1 MVRNTQYSVLP
12 IDSFLADLSLTMPFS
27 PLVSRSA
34 RCLVLAAASLV
45 PAISTAAELPGAV
58 QEIDAAEYPSLQAAL
73 DAVPAEG
80 GYVRIPPGRFE
91 ISEPLQVR
99 TTDTTIVGAGS
110 ATQLVNVNQEGKPA
124 IVLGNPKFTGR
135 ATPGAERLWRVE
147 LAGMRV
153 IGNEKSGAG
162 IEANYIEEIFI
173 HDLTVSEHGSHG
185 ILLNNCYEDPRLSD
199 NLITYN
205 AADGIHLIGCHDIV
219 VSANHFEENQTGL
232 RCLDGF
238 NLTMN
243 GNNLDDHLGDGV
255 IVENTYGSVLSGNMI
270 EECQGWA
277 IIIDRDCYGITMSA
291 NVIAHDFAGGIDLRD
306 AHGCAVTGN
315 SFPLVKNA
323 GVVVRKDSGRIAIS
337 GNTFTDSYIGDDK
350 TRRGSESSKLEKNP
364 NEASGILLETSEPVA
379 VFGNLFSG
387 LTMPAVRGEVGQEKI
402 SETNTIVSDE
412 AAK

>member
-1 MVRNTQYSVLP
+1 MKISRL
-12 IDSFLADLSLTMPFS
+12 LST
-27 PLVSRSA
+27 SA
-34 RCLVLAAASLV
+34 RCLAVVSVTLV
-45 PAISTAAELPGAV
+45 PAVSSAAELPGTV
-58 QEIDAAEYPSLQAAL
+58 KEINAAEYPSLQAAL

-91 ISEPLQVR
+91 INEPLQVR
-99 TTDTTIVGAGS
+99 TTDTLLVGAGP
-110 ATQLVNVNQEGKPA
+110 ATQLVNINQEGKPA
-124 IVLGNPKFTGR
+124 VVLGNPEFAGR
-135 ATPGAERLWRVE
+135 ATPSAERLWRVE
-147 LAGMRV
+147 LAQMRV

-162 IEANYIEEIFI
+162 IEANYIEEVFI
-173 HDLTVSEHGSHG
+173 HDVTVSEHGSHG
-185 ILLNNCYEDPRLSD
+185 ILLNHCYEDPRLSD
-199 NLITYN
+199 NLLTYN
-205 AADGIHLIGCHDIV
+205 AADGVHLIGCHDIV

-255 IVENTYGSVLSGNMI
+255 IIENTYGSVLSGNMI

-315 SFPLVKNA
+315 SFPLVKNI
-323 GVVVRKDSGRIAIS
+323 GVAVRKDSGRIAIS
-337 GNTFTDSYIGDDK
+337 GNTFTDSYIGDGK
-350 TRRGSESSKLEKNP
+350 SRRGTDTTKLEKNP

-379 VFGNLFSG
+379 IFGNLFSG
-387 LTMPAVRGEVGQEKI
+387 LTTPSIRSEAEREGDEVSNVLVAE
-402 SETNTIVSDE
+402 E
-412 AAK
+412 AAKE

>member
-1 MVRNTQYSVLP
+1 MT
-12 IDSFLADLSLTMPFS
+12 LSPNVF
-27 PLVSRSA
+27 RSA
-34 RCLVLAAASLV
+34 RWLMLVAASLV
-45 PAISTAAELPGAV
+45 PVAANAAELPGAAKV
-58 QEIDAAEYPSLQAAL
+58 IDAAEYASLQAAL

-110 ATQLVNVNQEGKPA
+110 ATQLINTNEEGKPA
-124 IVLGNPKFTGR
+124 ILVGKPEFAGR
-135 ATPGAERLWRVE
+135 ATPKAERLWRVE
-147 LAGMRV
+147 LAEMR
-153 IGNEKSGAG
+153 ILGNEKSGAG
-162 IEANYIEEIFI
+162 IEAHYIEEIFI
-173 HDLTVSEHGSHG
+173 HDLSLTEHGSHG
-185 ILLNNCYEDPRLSD
+185 ILLNHCYEDPRLSD
-199 NLITYN
+199 NLLTYN

-255 IVENTYGSVLSGNMI
+255 IIENTYGSVLSGNMI

-323 GVVVRKDSGRIAIS
+323 AVAVRKDSGRIAIT
-337 GNTFTDSYIGDDK
+337 GNAFSDSYIGDGK
-350 TRRGSESSKLEKNP
+350 TRRGTESTSLEENP
-364 NEASGILLETSEPVA
+364 NEATGILLETTSPVA
-379 VFGNLFSG
+379 ISGNLFSG
-387 LTMPAVRGEVGQEKI
+387 LKTPPIR
-402 SETNTIVSDE
+402 SEAERQGDE
-412 AAK
+412 ANNVLVTDEADKQ